1 LLRHAQGET
10 DAAVSSIRRALDEP
24 ATFPSWRAPPD
35 SDLYRLPLLA
45 AQVEISLA
53 AGDPA
58 TARRAADELKAVA
71 ARFDAMPIQ
80 ATAAVAD
87 GAVLG
92 AEGDPASSAGRLRE
106 GIKTW
111 VEIDAPY
118 EAARG
123 RVALADAYIGT
134 DEVDRAVRELEIARE
149 SFERL
154 GATPDLRR
162 AEARLAELRGAATGA
177 AAGPTVAR
185 SGDRL
190 VRTLMFTDIVDSTRL
205 TELLGDDAWNALI
218 RSHDDTLRSIVAEH
232 GGVEIKTICDGLFA
246 AFPDVDP
253 ALDAAIAIQRR
264 LADQRRAQGFAPSV
278 RIGLHR
284 AEVTARGLDLVGGE
298 VNQAARIGAAARGG
312 EILAST
318 STLGAARRRSPHGE
332 VRSVALKG
340 LAEPVEVAAVDWI

>member
-1 LLRHAQGET
+1 VPAFRSEIKGHRGAWLEAEAEARRASDELEGFIPAGVGMALYQIAEIRLRRGDLPAADEALRRAQAYNQDPEPVLSLLRHAQGET
-10 DAAVSSIRRALDEP
+10 DAAASSIRRALDEP

-92 AEGDPASSAGRLRE
+92 AEGDPALSAARLRE

-134 DEVDRAVRELEIARE
+134 DEVDGAVR
-149 SFERL
+149 
-154 GATPDLRR
+154 
-162 AEARLAELRGAATGA
+162 
-177 AAGPTVAR
+177 
-185 SGDRL
+185 
-190 VRTLMFTDIVDSTRL
+190 
-205 TELLGDDAWNALI
+205 
-218 RSHDDTLRSIVAEH
+218 
-232 GGVEIKTICDGLFA
+232 
-246 AFPDVDP
+246 
-253 ALDAAIAIQRR
+253 
-264 LADQRRAQGFAPSV
+264 
-278 RIGLHR
+278 
-284 AEVTARGLDLVGGE
+284 
-298 VNQAARIGAAARGG
+298 
-312 EILAST
+312 
-318 STLGAARRRSPHGE
+318 
-332 VRSVALKG
+332 
-340 LAEPVEVAAVDWI
+340 